1 VAAQSAVA
9 RRAPVMREPKA
20 PAPHAQKVART
31 SKAPQAVMP
40 VAPVRETAATALD
53 PNQDWETF

>member
-1 VAAQSAVA
+1 MA

-20 PAPHAQKVART
+20 PAPRAQKVVRA
-31 SKAPQAVMP
+31 SKEPQAAAP
-40 VAPVRETAATALD
+40 VAPVRETAVAVSD